1 MSSRV
6 GCGFD
11 FCNTGHDRSKSASEL
26 VCSHENR
33 HGRPPRPTGRF
44 SPSLARVALLV
55 CLSACGC
62 SGKPS
67 VVPVGGRVFYND
79 EPLPFGIVVFQPKQG
94 QPGIGELQEDG
105 SFKLS
110 SYAMDDGAVPGRHA
124 VSVSCYEGQRPGKGT
139 PAAEK
144 KPAGKLLIPLK
155 YTDVATSG
163 LSAEVSNADGQTFE
177 FRLKGPP
184 FK

>member
-1 MSSRV
+1 
-6 GCGFD
+6 
-11 FCNTGHDRSKSASEL
+11 
-26 VCSHENR
+26 
-33 HGRPPRPTGRF
+33 
-44 SPSLARVALLV
+44 VAFLV
-55 CLSACGC
+55 CLSAYGC

-79 EPLPFGIVVFQPKQG
+79 QPLPFGIVVFQPKQG

-110 SYAMDDGAVPGRHA
+110 SYAMDDGVVPGRHA
-124 VSVSCYEGQRPGKGT
+124 VSVSCYEGQRLGKGT
-139 PAAEK
+139 PGAEK
-144 KPAGKLLIPLK
+144 KPSGKLLIPLK

-163 LSAEVSNADGQTFE
+163 LTAEVANADGQTFE